1 MRRGG
6 GMVDTLDSKSG
17 VHYGHTG
24 SNPVRGTKEKSSS
37 ISAGFFLYC
46 QFTEMVLNGPQ
57 KLVRGVLNA
66 FGVSVHGNYTFGML
80 FGN

>member
-1 MRRGG
+1 
-6 GMVDTLDSKSG
+6 
-17 VHYGHTG
+17 
-24 SNPVRGTKEKSSS
+24 
-37 ISAGFFLYC
+37 
-46 QFTEMVLNGPQ
+46 MVLNGPQ